1 MGIPLPE
8 DHPTY
13 TLPDEEGEGALY
25 GAADDPYSKLDTS
38 LVLPWFVFKAHRRVY
53 HSTRGSRV
61 IKKEEKSSLVRMHPL
76 HTAHSKCIF
85 E

>member
-38 LVLPWFVFKAHRRVY
+38 LVLPWFVFKSQRLLY
-53 HSTRGSRV
+53 HSTLGSRV
-61 IKKEEKSSLVRMHPL
+61 LKKKEKTFLVRRHPL
-76 HTAHSKCIF
+76 YTAHSKAID
-85 E
+85 